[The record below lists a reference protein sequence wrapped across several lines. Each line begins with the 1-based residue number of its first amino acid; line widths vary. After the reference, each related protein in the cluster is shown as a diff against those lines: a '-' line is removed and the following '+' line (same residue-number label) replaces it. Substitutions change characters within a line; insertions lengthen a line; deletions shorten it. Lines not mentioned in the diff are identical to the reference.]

1 MILRVSPTATTTA
14 DFHIQ
19 RFWVFSCPCWNPGF
33 CGLSPSQWFFP
44 AYRPTSVGP
53 TGPPA
58 TSLAVHPLHSS
69 CPSLPLLTVWM
80 NVSLT
85 PWLSNFHEVWI
96 SGSSGCFLFLSLLLL
111 FFWLCKEVKR
121 FLPMSPSWLVLLG
134 CFLQIPGI
142 SVHEQILYFVLYNEY
157 LYFNDSYIAIFTL
170 KTVEHLVKINKPEM
184 TIHILKR
191 SSRRIQ
197 TTDLCCAFELGVK
210 WFVDCHSVPVCIIP
224 PEEGPCLFLTG

>member
-1 MILRVSPTATTTA
+1 MDSPVILRVSPTATTTT

-19 RFWVFSCPCWNPGF
+19 MFWVFSFPGWNRGF

-44 AYRPTSVGP
+44 AYWPTNVGP

-58 TSLAVHPLHSS
+58 TSLAGHPLHSS

-96 SGSSGCFLFLSLLLL
+96 SGSSGCFLFLNLLLL
-111 FFWLCKEVKR
+111 FFWLWKEVKWSISTYVSIVAVTPG
-121 FLPMSPSWLVLLG
+121 LLSPNPW
-134 CFLQIPGI
+134 QI
-142 SVHEQILYFVLYNEY
+142 STWEQILYFVLYNEY

-184 TIHILKR
+184 TIHILKC

-197 TTDLCCAFELGVK
+197 TTDLCCAFELE
-210 WFVDCHSVPVCIIP
+210 DD
-224 PEEGPCLFLTG
+224 L